1 MEEMWTSLLKLRSL
15 NQTAKIYCGH
25 EYTLSNAR
33 FALSIDSEN
42 NKLKN
47 RVKDFETMRSEGIPT
62 IPSVLID
69 ELETNPFLRADDPIL
84 ATAMGMAGADPVS
97 IFAEIR
103 RQKDNF

>member
-1 MEEMWTSLLKLRSL
+1 MEEMWASLLKLRSL
-15 NQTAKIYCGH
+15 SQTAKIYCGH
-25 EYTLSNAR
+25 EYTLSNAK

-42 NKLKN
+42 NKLRN

>member
-1 MEEMWTSLLKLRSL
+1 
-15 NQTAKIYCGH
+15 
-25 EYTLSNAR
+25 
-33 FALSIDSEN
+33 
-42 NKLKN
+42 
-47 RVKDFETMRSEGIPT
+47 MRSEGIPT